1 MILEGLDLFMDTLSR
16 SKYIVALTGAGIST
30 SAGIADFR
38 GPNGI
43 YKRKDIPGE
52 KIFDIDYFRQNPQDF
67 YGLLSELIDSF
78 TNAVPTKGHMFLKKL
93 EDIGRL
99 KTVITQNIDGL
110 HKKAGNTNV
119 IEVHG
124 SFSQYVCITCG
135 KIIPADDKIIE
146 TIRKGKVPKCSA
158 CEGILKPDVVFFGE
172 PVHGLEKA
180 LTEVQKADM
189 VIAMGTSLSVYP
201 VATLPSY
208 ISDTTMLVILNNQPT
223 QYDRRAKIVLNE
235 DIDTLVAKTKLL

>member
-1 MILEGLDLFMDTLSR
+1 MLLEGLDLFMDSLSKSR
-16 SKYIVALTGAGIST
+16 YIVALTGAGIST
-30 SAGIADFR
+30 NAGIQDFR

-52 KIFDIDYFRQNPQDF
+52 KIFEINHFYQNPGDF
-67 YGLLSELIDSF
+67 YSLFADMID
-78 TNAVPTKGHMFLKKL
+78 TYANAAPTKGHLFLKKL

-110 HKKAGNTNV
+110 HQKAGNTNV

-124 SFSQYVCITCG
+124 SFEHFYCISCG
-135 KIIPADDKIIE
+135 KVFPMSEKIVSVV
-146 TIRKGKVPKCSA
+146 RKGKVPVCDTCK
-158 CEGILKPDVVFFGE
+158 GNLKPDVVFFGE

-189 VIAMGTSLSVYP
+189 LITLGTSLTVYP

-208 ISDTTMLVILNNQPT
+208 ITDTTMLVIINAEPT
-223 QYDRRAKIVLNE
+223 QYDHRAKIVLNE
-235 DIDTLVAKTKLL
+235 DIDLIVERTKLL